1 MWISLAREGAY
12 VLAFEGLREGMGNVG
27 MYLLLEWKK
36 RFGSL
41 RISLLSGWNC
51 MAQFSIL
58 SWSPICLPK
67 HSIKLQCISV
77 RRWGDIS
84 RPSTYPSRPEHEAFS
99 KQNQASLT

>member
-1 MWISLAREGAY
+1 MFWRSRGFGKGWVMLECTYYLNGKEFWIFAY
-12 VLAFEGLREGMGNVG
+12 S
-27 MYLLLEWKK
+27 LLL
-36 RFGSL
+36 
-41 RISLLSGWNC
+41 GWNC

-99 KQNQASLT
+99 KQNQTSLT